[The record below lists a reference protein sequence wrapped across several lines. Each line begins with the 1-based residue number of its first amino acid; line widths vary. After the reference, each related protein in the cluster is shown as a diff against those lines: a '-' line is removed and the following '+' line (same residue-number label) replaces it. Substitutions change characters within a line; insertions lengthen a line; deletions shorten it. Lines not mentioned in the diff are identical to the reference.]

1 MSMPQDQMG
10 MPPGGAPMPPQ
21 AAPMPP
27 EGMPPQ
33 GGPGP
38 QDVMA
43 AQDEQRAAQI
53 EAIAAA
59 APQPEKPFTTKKIK
73 SLVDSMNGFLDKV
86 EAGIPP
92 IEYEAAEAK
101 LDAPLP
107 AEVFVPFVVVMSFID
122 QLGEYDK
129 YVMQPEELSSDAALQ
144 KAGGQFKRMS
154 TDKGLIE
161 DLQAGAQPEMEEEEP
176 MNEAERE
183 VAMDEENM
191 DEDDEALMQGM

>member
-59 APQPEKPFTTKKIK
+59 APQPKKPFTTKKIIAC
-73 SLVDSMNGFLDKV
+73 S
-86 EAGIPP
+86 
-92 IEYEAAEAK
+92 
-101 LDAPLP
+101 
-107 AEVFVPFVVVMSFID
+107 
-122 QLGEYDK
+122 
-129 YVMQPEELSSDAALQ
+129 
-144 KAGGQFKRMS
+144 R
-154 TDKGLIE
+154 
-161 DLQAGAQPEMEEEEP
+161 
-176 MNEAERE
+176 
-183 VAMDEENM
+183 
-191 DEDDEALMQGM
+191 